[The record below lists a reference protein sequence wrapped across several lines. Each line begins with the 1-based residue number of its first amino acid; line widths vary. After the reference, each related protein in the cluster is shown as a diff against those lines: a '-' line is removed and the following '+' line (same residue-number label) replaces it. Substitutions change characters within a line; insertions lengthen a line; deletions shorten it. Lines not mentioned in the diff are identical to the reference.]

1 MRELSLF
8 SGAGGGL
15 LGSKLLG
22 WKTVGMVEY
31 DEYCQRVIMQRQAD
45 GMLGQCPVFGDIRE
59 FITGG
64 WAGSFAGVVDV
75 VSAGFPCQPFSV
87 AGKRSITSSPPCTLF
102 MPG

>member
-1 MRELSLF
+1 MLELSLF

-15 LGSKLLG
+15 LGSKILG

-45 GMLGQCPVFGDIRE
+45 GLLDQCPVFGDVRE
-59 FITGG
+59 FIRDGYAASYTGM
-64 WAGSFAGVVDV
+64 VDV

-87 AGKRSITSSPPCTLF
+87 AGKRQ
-102 MPG
+102 GGGR